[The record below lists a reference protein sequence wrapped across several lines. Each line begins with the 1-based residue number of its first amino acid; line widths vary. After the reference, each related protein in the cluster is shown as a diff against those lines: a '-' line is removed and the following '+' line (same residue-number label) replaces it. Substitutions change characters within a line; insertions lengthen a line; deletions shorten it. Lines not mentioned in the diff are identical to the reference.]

1 MTAATTTYTPCTPF
15 PNLPEELAALA
26 ELALDL
32 RWSWSHATD
41 ILWER
46 IEPDLWAL
54 TRNPWLIL
62 QNASRDSLRALAADR
77 DFITSLQ
84 DFVAARQER
93 LARPVWFQT
102 TYPRSALTR
111 VAYFSM
117 EFGVSES
124 LPMYSGGLGILAGD
138 CLKTAC
144 DLGVPMIG
152 VGLLWQ
158 QGYFR
163 QSLDERGS
171 QQEFFPYNDPAHL
184 PVLPVHDENGER
196 LRVELPFPGRNFI
209 LRAWQAKVGR
219 VNLYLLDSNDPLNAP
234 ADRGI
239 TAELYGGGSEMRLLQ
254 EICLGVGGWSL
265 LRRLGIRPEVCHLNE
280 GHAAFVVLARAWSHM
295 HDHGG
300 DFRCALNATRAGN
313 VFTTHTP
320 LAAGFDRFV
329 PALLERYMEWAQ
341 QTFGLEPRAM
351 LALGRENPD
360 DDNEPFNMAYL
371 AMRGSI
377 LVNGVSRLH
386 GLVSRGIFQPLF
398 PRWPQQEV
406 PITHIT
412 NGVHVP
418 SWDSSEA
425 DRIWTQACGKARWL
439 GDLEHHEEQVRNIS
453 DQTLWDLRVH
463 ARQRLIGFAREHLR
477 RQLAAVNATAERIER
492 ARHALD
498 PNTLTL
504 GFARRFAAYKRPNM
518 LLADAERLFRLLT
531 HPLYPVQLIIA
542 GKAHPQDDK
551 GKEMIRQ
558 WTAFIDGRPELAG
571 RVVFLA
577 DYDMLCA
584 EQLVQGVDLWINTPR
599 RPWEACGTSGMKTL
613 VNGGLNLSE
622 LDGWWAEAYAPELGW
637 ALGDRLEHDSD
648 PAWDATEASD
658 LYRVLEQDVIPLFYH
673 DRDAQGCP
681 RGWIGKMRES
691 MSTLTPRFSS
701 NRMLR
706 EYVEHLYLPAAECY
720 ASRQDPVKGQRLC
733 AWQDA
738 IAQHWDRIHFGELR
752 VDEDAGVWH
761 FSVPVYLDDLD
772 PDFIAVELYGVAP
785 DEGPAELHRMQ
796 RGDLLSGAVNSFTYS
811 VGIPKTRAAG
821 EYTPRIVPAFE
832 GARVPI
838 EARQILWYR

>member
-1 MTAATTTYTPCTPF
+1 MTPNPCSAF

-46 IEPDLWAL
+46 IDPELWAL
-54 TRNPWLIL
+54 THNPWLIL
-62 QNASRDSLRALAADR
+62 QNASRDRLQALAADR
-77 DFITSLQ
+77 DFIASLQ
-84 DFVAARQER
+84 DLVDAHQEI
-93 LARPVWFQT
+93 LARPAWFQT
-102 TYPRSALTR
+102 AYPQSALAH

-117 EFGVSES
+117 EFGLSES
-124 LPMYSGGLGILAGD
+124 LPIYSGGLGILAGD
-138 CLKTAC
+138 CLKTAS

-152 VGLLWQ
+152 IGLLWQ
-158 QGYFR
+158 QGYFH
-163 QSLDERGS
+163 QSLDEHGN
-171 QQEFFPYNDPAHL
+171 QVEFFPYNDPAQL
-184 PVLPVHDENGER
+184 PVLPVHGEKGER
-196 LRVELPFPGRNFI
+196 LRVELPFPGRKVI
-209 LRAWQAKVGR
+209 LRVWQVRVGR
-219 VNLYLLDSNDPLNAP
+219 VNLYLLDSNDPLNTP

-265 LRRLGIRPEVCHLNE
+265 LRRLDIRPEVCHLNE
-280 GHAAFVVLARAWSHM
+280 GHAALVVLARAWSHM
-295 HDHGG
+295 RDHGS

-320 LAAGFDRFV
+320 LAAGHDRFA
-329 PALLERYMEWAQ
+329 PSLLKRYTEWAQ
-341 QTFGLEPRAM
+341 QTFGIEPRAI

-360 DDNEPFNMAYL
+360 DDSEPFNMAYL
-371 AMRGSI
+371 ALRGSL

-386 GLVSRGIFQPLF
+386 GSVSRRIFQPLF
-398 PRWPQQEV
+398 PHWPQQEV
-406 PITHIT
+406 PVSHIT

-418 SWDSSEA
+418 SWDSAEA
-425 DRIWTQACGKARWL
+425 DRLWTETCGKARWL
-439 GDLEHHEEQVRNIS
+439 GELQHHEALVRKLP
-453 DQTLWDLRVH
+453 DQTLWYLSAH
-463 ARQRLIGFAREHLR
+463 ARQRLIGFARENLQ
-477 RQLAAVNATAERIER
+477 RQLAAVNAPAERIGR
-492 ARHALD
+492 AHNALD

-518 LLADAERLFRLLT
+518 LLADPERLVRILT
-531 HPLYPVQLIIA
+531 HPLYPVQLILA

-551 GKEMIRQ
+551 GKAMIRQ
-558 WTAFIDGRPELAG
+558 WNEFIDSRPELAG
-571 RVVFLA
+571 HVVFLA

-637 ALGDRLEHDSD
+637 ALGDGLEHDSD
-648 PAWDATEASD
+648 PAWDATEAAE
-658 LYRVLEQDVIPLFYH
+658 LYRLLEQEVIPLFYH

-681 RGWIGKMRES
+681 RGWVAKMRAS
-691 MSTLTPRFSS
+691 MSTLTARFSS

-706 EYVEHLYLPAAECY
+706 EYVEQLYLPAAECY
-720 ASRQDPVKGQRLC
+720 TARQDPAMSQRLC

-752 VDEDAGVWH
+752 VDGDAGSWH
-761 FSVPVYLDDLD
+761 FSVPVYLDDLA
-772 PDFIAVELYGVAP
+772 PDFVAVELYAAP
-785 DEGPAELHRMQ
+785 PDDGPAEVHRMQ
-796 RGDLLSGAVNSFTYS
+796 RGDLLSGAVNSFTYHVS
-811 VGIPKTRAAG
+811 VPKTRTAG
-821 EYTPRIVPAFE
+821 DYTPRIVAAFE

>member
-1 MTAATTTYTPCTPF
+1 MTYTPCPPF
-15 PNLPEELAALA
+15 PSLPEELAALA

-46 IEPDLWAL
+46 IDPELWAL
-54 TRNPWLIL
+54 THNPWLIL
-62 QNASRDSLRALAADR
+62 QNASRDRLQALAEDR
-77 DFITSLQ
+77 DFIASLQ
-84 DFVAARQER
+84 GLVDAHQEI
-93 LARPVWFQT
+93 LARPAWFQT
-102 TYPRSALTR
+102 AYPQSTLAH

-117 EFGVSES
+117 EFGLSES
-124 LPMYSGGLGILAGD
+124 LPIYSGGLGILAGD
-138 CLKTAC
+138 CLKTAS

-152 VGLLWQ
+152 IGLLWQ

-163 QSLDERGS
+163 QSLDEQGR
-171 QQEFFPYNDPAHL
+171 QQEFFPYNDPAQL
-184 PVLPVHDENGER
+184 PLLPVHDENGER
-196 LRVELPFPGRNFI
+196 LRVELPFPGRNVI
-209 LRAWQAKVGR
+209 LRAWQVRVGR
-219 VNLYLLDSNDPLNAP
+219 INLYLLDSNDPLNTP

-265 LRRLGIRPEVCHLNE
+265 LRSLGILPEVCHLNE

-295 HDHGG
+295 HDHGS
-300 DFRCALNATRAGN
+300 DFRRALNATRAGN

-320 LAAGFDRFV
+320 LAAGHDRFA
-329 PALLERYMEWAQ
+329 PALLKRYTEWAQ
-341 QTFGLEPRAM
+341 QTFGMEPRAI

-360 DDNEPFNMAYL
+360 DDSEPFNMAYL
-371 AMRGSI
+371 AMRGSL

-386 GLVSRGIFQPLF
+386 GCVSRRIFQPLF
-398 PRWPQQEV
+398 PHWPQQEV
-406 PITHIT
+406 PVTHIT

-418 SWDSSEA
+418 SWDSAEA
-425 DRIWTQACGKARWL
+425 DRLWTETCGKARWL
-439 GDLEHHEEQVRNIS
+439 GELQHHEALVRNLP
-453 DQTLWDLRVH
+453 DQTLWDLSAH
-463 ARQRLIGFAREHLR
+463 ARQRLIGFARARLQ
-477 RQLAAVNATAERIER
+477 RQLAAVNASAERIGR
-492 ARHALD
+492 GHNALD

-518 LLADAERLFRLLT
+518 LLADPQRLYRILT
-531 HPLYPVQLIIA
+531 HPLYPVQIILA

-551 GKEMIRQ
+551 GKAMIRQ
-558 WTAFIDGRPELAG
+558 WNEFIDSRPELAG
-571 RVVFLA
+571 HVVFLA

-622 LDGWWAEAYAPELGW
+622 LDGWWSEAYAPELGW
-637 ALGDRLEHDSD
+637 ALGDGLEHNSD
-648 PAWDATEASD
+648 PAWDAVEAAE
-658 LYRVLEQDVIPLFYH
+658 LYRLLEQEVIPLFYH

-681 RGWIGKMRES
+681 RGWVAKMRAS

-706 EYVEHLYLPAAECY
+706 EYVEQLYLPAAECY
-720 ASRQDPVKGQRLC
+720 AARQDPAMSQRLC

-738 IAQHWDRIHFGELR
+738 IAQHWGRIHFGELR
-752 VDEDAGVWH
+752 VDDDASAWH

-772 PDFIAVELYGVAP
+772 PDFVAVELYAVPP
-785 DEGPAELHRMQ
+785 DEAAVELHCMQ
-796 RGDLLSGAVNSFTYS
+796 RGDLLSGAVNSFTYNVS
-811 VGIPKTRAAG
+811 VPKTRAVG
-821 EYTPRIVPAFE
+821 DYTPRIVPAFN